1 MLNFSLIHKF
11 KEQNYAIITEKSPLA
26 ALLLIP
32 VTIISGAYWTSIPFY
47 LVIATL
53 WLFQRKSSIPWE
65 VGITLMGSCL
75 LAIFIVD
82 KTDYAFWIYTIKI
95 LGCFIIVVSLRPAI
109 QAHQR
114 FWVDTFFVF
123 VLWIIWETNSYF
135 HLGRWTFD
143 FGGRYYPNWTAV
155 YCFLFAMLAVR
166 WRLPLALLTALTLG
180 WLTGS
185 RNFAVALGVVGL
197 GYIFL
202 PIWRW
207 VFTKTNRT
215 IVLYLFFA
223 SSSLWILEQITTG
236 QWSGYSF
243 LGPPAAHGERI
254 LDFRGY
260 GPRLDWD
267 IMGLKEWTKNMQTF
281 AWGMGDWP
289 NNAPNPHHSLIHTLM
304 ERGILATS
312 VLIIFLM
319 SDFSKHVRGMEPW
332 LLGWFSMGMFLHLN
346 FVTMFW
352 VIAMLIIRCRYI
364 RNGVDVQ
371 EDTLVE
377 WLKLKAIPKKFTLW
391 LRKVIS

>member
-1 MLNFSLIHKF
+1 LLNFSLIHKF
-11 KEQNYAIITEKSPLA
+11 KEQNYAIITEKSPMA

-65 VGITLMGSCL
+65 SGITLMGSCL
-75 LAIFIVD
+75 LAIFISS

-166 WRLPLALLTALTLG
+166 WRLPLALLAALTLG

-185 RNFAVALGVVGL
+185 RNFALALGVVGM
-197 GYIFL
+197 GYLLF

-207 VFTKTNRT
+207 VFSKTSRT
-215 IVLYLFFA
+215 VVLYLFLSGLA
-223 SSSLWILEQITTG
+223 LWILEQITKG
-236 QWSGYSF
+236 QWTGVQLF
-243 LGPPAAHGERI
+243 NERI
-254 LDFRGY
+254 FRFVAD
-260 GPRLDWD
+260 PSRLDWD
-267 IMGLKEWTKNMQTF
+267 MIGIREWTKSMQTF

-289 NNAPNPHHSLIHTLM
+289 NGGPNPHHSLIHTLL
-304 ERGILATS
+304 ERGIIATT
-312 VLIIFLM
+312 VLIIFIMGDL
-319 SDFSKHVRGMEPW
+319 SKHARGMEPW
-332 LLGWFSMGMFLHLN
+332 LLGWFSLGMYLHLN

-352 VIAMLIIRCRYI
+352 VITMLVLRCRYV
-364 RNGVDVQ
+364 RNGKVVQ
-371 EDTLVE
+371 EDALVE
-377 WLKLKAIPKKFTLW
+377 WLLKKWTIFR
-391 LRKVIS
+391 LRLASS

>member
-11 KEQNYAIITEKSPLA
+11 KEQNYAIIKEKSPLA

-65 VGITLMGSCL
+65 AGITLMGSCL
-75 LAIFIVD
+75 LAIFIVS
-82 KTDYAFWIYTIKI
+82 KTDYAYWIYTIKI
-95 LGCFIIVVSLRPAI
+95 IGCFVIVVSLRPAI
-109 QAHQR
+109 QNQHR
-114 FWVDTFFVF
+114 FWIDIFFVF

-143 FGGRYYPNWTAV
+143 FGNRFHPNWTAV

-180 WLTGS
+180 WLTES
-185 RNFAVALGVVGL
+185 RNFSLALGVVGM
-197 GYIFL
+197 GYLLF

-207 VFTKTNRT
+207 VFSKTSRT
-215 IVLYLFFA
+215 VVLYLFLA
-223 SSSLWILEQITTG
+223 GLSLWILEKITNG
-236 QWSGYSF
+236 QWTGVHLF
-243 LGPPAAHGERI
+243 NERI
-254 LDFRGY
+254 FRFSADPG
-260 GPRLDWD
+260 RLDWGM
-267 IMGLKEWTKNMQTF
+267 MGIKEWTKNMQTF

-289 NNAPNPHHSLIHTLM
+289 NKGPNPHHSLIHTLL
-304 ERGILATS
+304 ERGIIATT
-312 VLIIFLM
+312 VLIIFIMGDL
-319 SDFSKHVRGMEPW
+319 SKHARGMEPW

-352 VIAMLIIRCRYI
+352 VIAILVLRCRYV

-371 EDTLVE
+371 EDALVE
-377 WLKLKAIPKKFTLW
+377 WLQLKWSAFR
-391 LRKVIS
+391 LRKTPS

>member
-1 MLNFSLIHKF
+1 LLNFSLIHKF
-11 KEQNYAIITEKSPLA
+11 KEQNYAIFTEKSPLA

-135 HLGRWTFD
+135 HVGRWTFD
-143 FGGRYYPNWTAV
+143 FGDRYYPNWTAV
-155 YCFLFAMLAVR
+155 YCFLFAMIAVR

-185 RNFAVALGVVGL
+185 RNFALALGVVGM
-197 GYIFL
+197 GYLLF

-207 VFTKTNRT
+207 VFSKTSRT
-215 IVLYLFFA
+215 VVLYLFLA
-223 SSSLWILEQITTG
+223 GLSLWTLEQITLG
-236 QWSGYSF
+236 QWSGITLFEGRISRF
-243 LGPPAAHGERI
+243 TEGPG
-254 LDFRGY
+254 
-260 GPRLDWD
+260 RLNWD
-267 IMGLKEWTKNMQTF
+267 MMGIKEWTKNIQTF
-281 AWGMGDWP
+281 VWGMGDWP
-289 NNAPNPHHSLIHTLM
+289 SNGPNPHHSLIHTLL
-304 ERGILATS
+304 ERGIIATT
-312 VLIIFLM
+312 VLIIFIMGDL
-319 SDFSKHVRGMEPW
+319 SKHARGMEPW

-364 RNGVDVQ
+364 RNGSDVQ
-371 EDTLVE
+371 EDAIVE
-377 WLKLKAIPKKFTLW
+377 WLKLKVIPKKFALW
-391 LRKVIS
+391 LGKVFS

>member
-11 KEQNYAIITEKSPLA
+11 KEQIYAIIKEKSPLA

-65 VGITLMGSCL
+65 AGISLMGSCL
-75 LAIFIVD
+75 LAIFIVS
-82 KTDYAFWIYTIKI
+82 KTDYAYWIYTIKI
-95 LGCFIIVVSLRPAI
+95 IGCFVIVVSLRPAI
-109 QAHQR
+109 QNQHR
-114 FWVDTFFVF
+114 FWIDIFFVF

-155 YCFLFAMLAVR
+155 YCFIFAMLAVR

-180 WLTGS
+180 WLTES
-185 RNFAVALGVVGL
+185 RNISLALGVVGM
-197 GYIFL
+197 GYLLF

-207 VFTKTNRT
+207 VFSKTSRT
-215 IVLYLFFA
+215 VVLYLFLA
-223 SSSLWILEQITTG
+223 GLSLWILEQITKG
-236 QWSGYSF
+236 QWTGVHLF
-243 LGPPAAHGERI
+243 NERI
-254 LDFRGY
+254 FSFSAEPG
-260 GPRLDWD
+260 RLDWD
-267 IMGLKEWTKNMQTF
+267 MMGIKEWTKNMQTF

-289 NNAPNPHHSLIHTLM
+289 NGGPNPHHSLIHTLL
-304 ERGILATS
+304 ERGIIATT
-312 VLIIFLM
+312 VLIIFIMGDL
-319 SDFSKHVRGMEPW
+319 SKHARGMEPW
-332 LLGWFSMGMFLHLN
+332 LLGWFSLGMFLHLN

-352 VIAMLIIRCRYI
+352 VIAILVLRCRYV

-371 EDTLVE
+371 EDALVE
-377 WLKLKAIPKKFTLW
+377 WIQLKWSAFR
-391 LRKVIS
+391 LRKTPS

>member
-11 KEQNYAIITEKSPLA
+11 KEQIYAIIKEKSPLA

-65 VGITLMGSCL
+65 AGISLMGSCL
-75 LAIFIVD
+75 LAIFIVS
-82 KTDYAFWIYTIKI
+82 KTDYAYWIYTIKI
-95 LGCFIIVVSLRPAI
+95 IGCFVIVVSLRPAI
-109 QAHQR
+109 QNHHR
-114 FWVDTFFVF
+114 FWIDIFFVF

-155 YCFLFAMLAVR
+155 YCFIFAMLAVR

-180 WLTGS
+180 WLTES
-185 RNFAVALGVVGL
+185 RNISLALGVVGM
-197 GYIFL
+197 GYLLF

-207 VFTKTNRT
+207 VFSKTSRT
-215 IVLYLFFA
+215 VVLYLFLA
-223 SSSLWILEQITTG
+223 GLSLWILEQITKG
-236 QWSGYSF
+236 QWTGVHLF
-243 LGPPAAHGERI
+243 NERI
-254 LDFRGY
+254 FSFSAEPG
-260 GPRLDWD
+260 RLDWD
-267 IMGLKEWTKNMQTF
+267 MMGIKEWTKNMQTF

-289 NNAPNPHHSLIHTLM
+289 NGGPNPHHSLIHTLL
-304 ERGILATS
+304 ERGIIATT
-312 VLIIFLM
+312 VLIIFIMGDL
-319 SDFSKHVRGMEPW
+319 SKHARGMEPW
-332 LLGWFSMGMFLHLN
+332 LLGWFSLGMFLHLN

-352 VIAMLIIRCRYI
+352 VIAILVLRCRYV

-371 EDTLVE
+371 EDALVE
-377 WLKLKAIPKKFTLW
+377 WIQLKWSAFR
-391 LRKVIS
+391 LRKTPS

>member
-11 KEQNYAIITEKSPLA
+11 KEQNYAIIKEKSPLA

-65 VGITLMGSCL
+65 AGITLMGSCL
-75 LAIFIVD
+75 LAIFIVS

-95 LGCFIIVVSLRPAI
+95 IGCFVIVVSLRPAI
-109 QAHQR
+109 QNQQR
-114 FWVDTFFVF
+114 FWIDIFFVF

-143 FGGRYYPNWTAV
+143 FGDRYYPNWTAV

-180 WLTGS
+180 WLTES
-185 RNFAVALGVVGL
+185 RNFSLALGVVGM
-197 GYIFL
+197 GYLLF

-207 VFTKTNRT
+207 VFSKTSRT
-215 IVLYLFFA
+215 VVLYLFLA
-223 SSSLWILEQITTG
+223 GLSLWILEQITKG
-236 QWSGYSF
+236 QWTGVHLF
-243 LGPPAAHGERI
+243 NERI
-254 LDFRGY
+254 FRFSADPG
-260 GPRLDWD
+260 RLDWD
-267 IMGLKEWTKNMQTF
+267 MMGIKEWTKNMQTF

-289 NNAPNPHHSLIHTLM
+289 NKAPNPHHSLIHTLL
-304 ERGILATS
+304 ERGIIATT
-312 VLIIFLM
+312 VLIIFIMGDL
-319 SDFSKHVRGMEPW
+319 SKHVRGMEPW

-352 VIAMLIIRCRYI
+352 VIAILVLRCRYV

-371 EDTLVE
+371 EDALVE
-377 WLKLKAIPKKFTLW
+377 WLQLKWSAFR
-391 LRKVIS
+391 LRKTPS

>member
-95 LGCFIIVVSLRPAI
+95 VGCFVIVVSLRPAI
-109 QAHQR
+109 QNQQR
-114 FWVDTFFVF
+114 FWIDTFFVF

-143 FGGRYYPNWTAV
+143 FGDRYYPNWTAV
-155 YCFLFAMLAVR
+155 YCFLFAMIAVR
-166 WRLPLALLTALTLG
+166 WRLPLALLAALTLG

-185 RNFAVALGVVGL
+185 RNFALALGVVGI
-197 GYIFL
+197 GYLLF

-207 VFTKTNRT
+207 VFSKTSRT
-215 IVLYLFFA
+215 VVLYLFLA
-223 SSSLWILEQITTG
+223 GLSLWILEQITKG
-236 QWSGYSF
+236 QWTGSHLF
-243 LGPPAAHGERI
+243 NERI
-254 LDFRGY
+254 FLFVAD
-260 GPRLDWD
+260 PARLEWD
-267 IMGLKEWTKNMQTF
+267 MMGIREWTKSMQTF

-289 NNAPNPHHSLIHTLM
+289 NGGPNPHHSLIHTLL
-304 ERGILATS
+304 ERGIIATT
-312 VLIIFLM
+312 VLIIFIMGDL
-319 SDFSKHVRGMEPW
+319 SKHARGMEPW
-332 LLGWFSMGMFLHLN
+332 LLGWFSLGMYLHLN

-352 VIAMLIIRCRYI
+352 VITMLVLRCRYV
-364 RNGVDVQ
+364 RNGEDVQ
-371 EDTLVE
+371 EDALVE
-377 WLKLKAIPKKFTLW
+377 WLLKKWKIFR
-391 LRKVIS
+391 LRLASS